1 MHYINC
7 CIEYFIHLQ
16 YYPPVDMYPDMTTF
30 LSRYTPSKSCKVLKY
45 RPKFHEEKAQ
55 PDFIGDENKRLRDYQ
70 LQVHT
75 CTLH

>member
-1 MHYINC
+1 
-7 CIEYFIHLQ
+7 
-16 YYPPVDMYPDMTTF
+16 MYPDMTTF

-75 CTLH
+75 CTVHCT